1 VVTQAS
7 VFCLRVTGLPLNPK
21 SGCGHSETE
30 KLHLTVSDQAA
41 QESKG
46 PLNPQICNFLT
57 PSQCKAIFPR
67 VYGWFKR
74 PQHRVRQ
81 NDKDG

>member
-21 SGCGHSETE
+21 SGCGHSDTE

-41 QESKG
+41 H
-46 PLNPQICNFLT
+46 PQICNFLT
-57 PSQCKAIFPR
+57 PSKCKAILPR
-67 VYGWFKR
+67 VYGWCKR
-74 PQHRVRQ
+74 PRHRVRQ
-81 NDKDG
+81 NDKDE